1 MKDYAALRTQRRAA
15 RCGRSAFSFGKHET
29 KRFRVVRA
37 RKNATD
43 GAKPGVHG
51 GARRTGTFYSLAHV
65 NAAIE

>member
-15 RCGRSAFSFGKHET
+15 RCGRQ
-29 KRFRVVRA
+29 RFFFRKTRNKGFVVRA

-43 GAKPGVHG
+43 CAKPGVHG
-51 GARRTGTFYSLAHV
+51 GARRRGSFYSLAHV

>member
-1 MKDYAALRTQRRAA
+1 VV
-15 RCGRSAFSFGKHET
+15 GSAFSFGKHET